1 MCPVTKYHI
10 LKFVSMSNTD
20 PNPLICSTGV
30 N

>member
-1 MCPVTKYHI
+1 
-10 LKFVSMSNTD
+10 MSNTD